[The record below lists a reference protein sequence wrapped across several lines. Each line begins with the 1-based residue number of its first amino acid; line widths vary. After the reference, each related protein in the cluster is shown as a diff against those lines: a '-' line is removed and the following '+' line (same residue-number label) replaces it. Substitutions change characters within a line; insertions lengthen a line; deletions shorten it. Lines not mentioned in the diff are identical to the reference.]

1 MTYSIP
7 LKTDVPMSEQV
18 ARALSEYIAKN
29 GNPPPMTESISVLV
43 DGEWIVIDLF
53 SMKETK

>member
-7 LKTDVPMSEQV
+7 LTTDVPMSEQV
-18 ARALSEYIAKN
+18 AKALSEYIAKN
-29 GNPPPMTESISVLV
+29 GNPPPMTESISVV
-43 DGEWIVIDLF
+43 INGEVVEIELF

>member
-7 LKTDVPMSEQV
+7 LKTDAPMSEQV
-18 ARALSEYIAKN
+18 ARALSEYIAEH

-43 DGEWIVIDLF
+43 EGEWIVIDLF